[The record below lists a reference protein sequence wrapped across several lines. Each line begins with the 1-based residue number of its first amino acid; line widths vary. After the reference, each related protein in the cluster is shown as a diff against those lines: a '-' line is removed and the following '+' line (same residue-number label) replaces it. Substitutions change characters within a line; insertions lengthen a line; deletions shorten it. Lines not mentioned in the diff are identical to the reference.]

1 MTCVAGPG
9 IAPGLGDYEPPVQLY
24 TTPRHV
30 VRDDYIS
37 FDGTRQ
43 SRRRMRIHSAC
54 CMGMLY
60 YEAQVNKSAGR
71 N

>member
-30 VRDDYIS
+30 VPDDYIS
-37 FDGTRQ
+37 FGGTRQ
-43 SRRRMRIHSAC
+43 SRPGARIGLGVLHGYAI
-54 CMGMLY
+54 L
-60 YEAQVNKSAGR
+60 
-71 N
+71 